1 MARILL
7 DTTVLI
13 DVLRGRPA
21 ADRLLSLR
29 RSGDVPMTSGINVE
43 EVIRGLRSTEDV
55 AVSRLF
61 DGLRIV
67 PISRAE
73 AEQAGQWRRSFAG
86 RGVTLSQADCIIAAA
101 CQSASATL
109 ATANVRHFPMRE
121 VRVEDWPVGE

>member
-1 MARILL
+1 
-7 DTTVLI
+7 
-13 DVLRGRPA
+13 
-21 ADRLLSLR
+21 
-29 RSGDVPMTSGINVE
+29 MTSGINVE

-86 RGVTLSQADCIIAAA
+86 RGVTLSQADCLIAAA